1 MFIYIVVVVVF
12 LLLFFFVFFPKVH
25 VKVGDSFSLRIKILA
40 DMQFN
45 TLNGMDRLWYEI
57 NATVTPFF
65 LKNEHRYNQLIIYD
79 KQ

>member
-1 MFIYIVVVVVF
+1 MFIYIVVVVVV
-12 LLLFFFVFFPKVH
+12 LFFFCFFFAFFPKVH

-65 LKNEHRYNQLIIYD
+65 L
-79 KQ
+79 